1 MSEKTGFKK
10 ITPHGLRH
18 SHATILVASK
28 KKIPVKTI
36 AERLGNTPKMIYE
49 VYGHNYDELERES
62 VEAFEQALNS

>member
-1 MSEKTGFKK
+1 MRLKRLVLKNYTTWF
-10 ITPHGLRH
+10 RH